1 MLWVQKSCL
10 GSSNS
15 FNSFN
20 QYPTSALFVFF
31 HLKDQRRL
39 WQIFISAVDTLSV
52 FSVCFLFCTI
62 NNKQLWG
69 KRRNMEWLDEAFH
82 WFCDRSW
89 HQWIGWPAWVWPC
102 GWARAPPPRPSPYS
116 PRPSCWRC
124 WSPTAVT
131 WDTASMPC
139 SSGRFVTNIVCLVHL
154 SNVHVNCQYM
164 SCERTVQYICPLW
177 WFRLPQAILLGTNMT
192 LPHLEFQNMRIHL
205 NYRKDF
211 KQNEARIAYD
221 DGCTYFLDTMI

>member
-82 WFCDRSW
+82 CCCDRSW

-102 GWARAPPPRPSPYS
+102 GWARAPPPRPSPCS
-116 PRPSCWRC
+116 PRPSWWRC

-139 SSGRFVTNIVCLVHL
+139 SSGRFVANIVCFVHL
-154 SNVHVNCQYM
+154 SSNVNVNCQWM
-164 SCERTVQYICPLW
+164 SCERTVRSSLVMVQAAASDPPAPPGICEY
-177 WFRLPQAILLGTNMT
+177 A
-192 LPHLEFQNMRIHL
+192 
-205 NYRKDF
+205 K
-211 KQNEARIAYD
+211 K
-221 DGCTYFLDTMI
+221 